1 MTRLQDGQSGAWFW
15 QIQEIFL
22 LSKLSRL
29 ALGPT
34 HSIQWICVVL
44 SLVVNRV
51 GCELRHSSLSTAK
64 IKNGQSYTSTPCV
77 YLPGMDRDNF
87 TFYRV
92 V

>member
-15 QIQEIFL
+15 QIQELFL

-29 ALGPT
+29 ALEPT
-34 HSIQWICVVL
+34 RSIHWIYVVL
-44 SLVVNRV
+44 SLVVNHAE
-51 GCELRHSSLSTAK
+51 CELSHSSLSTAK
-64 IKNGQSYTSTPCV
+64 IKNGRSYTSAACV